1 MFASTNWI
9 LLDSCPLLLVHG
21 PPVLLALVI
30 LSVQNSMISVM
41 RSSRW
46 YKLYTVLA
54 MTYCFEVLLWI
65 IYIYV
70 HVYEYDLKHCSFG
83 QLPYLGLVCFP
94 PLFLRGTIK
103 IPLFFFVFSHLILF
117 DSISTIPHRSSQYT
131 HHKLFLSSWIHWG
144 RVTAPLATLNLQV
157 HRGLQVPLC
166 RIKNDSAFHWKQRRF
181 WG

>member
-103 IPLFFFVFSHLILF
+103 IPLFFFLCFHIWFCLIPSQLYHT
-117 DSISTIPHRSSQYT
+117 DPHSIHITSC
-131 HHKLFLSSWIHWG
+131 FC
-144 RVTAPLATLNLQV
+144 PLGFTEDAWQL
-157 HRGLQVPLC
+157 P
-166 RIKNDSAFHWKQRRF
+166 
-181 WG
+181 